1 MDGLLL
7 VDKPAGWT
15 SHDAVAYIRR
25 ALGTKRAGHTGTL
38 DPDATG
44 LVLAL
49 VGKSTRL
56 AKYFEQD
63 TKRYDAVMLL
73 GTETDTQDASGA
85 VIRECGVPEISVAS
99 VRSVMD
105 GFLGEISQLPPM
117 YSAVK
122 VGGNP
127 LYKSARA
134 GVEVE
139 RKQRAVTV
147 HELSISSS
155 DGPRIGFTAVCSKGT
170 YIRTLCR
177 DIAEAL
183 GSCGHMES
191 LRRTGAGGYGVEQAI
206 SLETRPGREE
216 LEAALIPIEEMLP
229 AIPRAVA
236 EGEVK
241 AGISNG
247 RAPFADELVFSGHVP
262 VESGPVMIIDGEGR
276 IAAISTAMPDVSTGR
291 LLLKLDAVFS

>member
-44 LVLAL
+44 LVLVL
-49 VGKSTRL
+49 VGKATRL

-73 GTETDTQDASGA
+73 GTETDTQDASGSA
-85 VIRECGVPEISVAS
+85 IKECDVPEMTFDT
-99 VRSVMD
+99 VRSVMA
-105 GFLGEISQLPPM
+105 GYLGDISQLPPM

-122 VGGNP
+122 VGGSP

-134 GVEVE
+134 GVEVG
-139 RKQRAVTV
+139 RKQRSVTV
-147 HELSISSS
+147 HELSISSL

-177 DIAEAL
+177 DIAESL

-191 LRRTGAGGYGVEQAI
+191 LRRTAAGGYSVDQAVA
-206 SLETRPGREE
+206 LETRPGRED
-216 LEAALIPIEEMLP
+216 LEAALTPVEEILP

-247 RAPFADELVFSGHVP
+247 RAPFADELVFTGHVA
-262 VESGPVMIIDGEGR
+262 VENGPVMIIDGEGR
-276 IAAISTAMPDVSTGR
+276 LAAISTALPDYGTGR
-291 LLLKLDAVFS
+291 VLLKLDAVFS